1 MASFTNQMGFVYDL
15 MSCFFLISQDK
26 SSKSIFF
33 FFSSFTSEFHGKK
46 SCLLMI
52 LMRSMHMGLQVIIR
66 FCDFE
71 SFEFVSI
78 FMVL

>member
-1 MASFTNQMGFVYDL
+1 MGCVYDL

-33 FFSSFTSEFHGKK
+33 FSSFASEFHGKK

-52 LMRSMHMGLQVIIR
+52 LMRSMHMGFQVIIR

-71 SFEFVSI
+71 CFEFVSI